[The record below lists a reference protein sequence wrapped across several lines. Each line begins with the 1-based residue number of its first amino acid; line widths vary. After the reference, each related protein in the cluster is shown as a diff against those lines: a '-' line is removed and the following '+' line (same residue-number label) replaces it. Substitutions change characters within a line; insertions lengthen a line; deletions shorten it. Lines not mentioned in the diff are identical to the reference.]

1 MPATSDT
8 SRRGGMV
15 PVVHTFTRDATI
27 STATASRKTSMAGI
41 DATGKGQRLRVSRD
55 GEGGSLRGMFPA
67 LPIFAKHTP
76 MSPELDRAISA
87 QAGSVGSGED
97 EAARAAG
104 ALRDSQKKRLLSTE
118 LQEVNQR
125 VTALIDAYGQ
135 APQLDAGGEPLTEEQ
150 AALYDEEDYCRLA

>member
-1 MPATSDT
+1 M
-8 SRRGGMV
+8 
-15 PVVHTFTRDATI
+15 HTFTRDATI
-27 STATASRKTSMAGI
+27 STAAASRKTSMVGI
-41 DATGKGQRLRVSRD
+41 DTTGKGQHLRVSRD
-55 GEGGSLRGMFPA
+55 GEGGSLRGMLPA
-67 LPIFAKHTP
+67 LPIFAKHEP

-87 QAGSVGSGED
+87 QAGRVGSGED

-118 LQEVNQR
+118 LHEVNQR

-150 AALYDEEDYCRLA
+150 AALYDEEDYCRLLTLTLTLT

>member
-27 STATASRKTSMAGI
+27 STAAASRKTSI
-41 DATGKGQRLRVSRD
+41 DATGKGQRLRVSKEQRAD
-55 GEGGSLRGMFPA
+55 GGSLRGMFPA
-67 LPIFAKHTP
+67 LPIFAKHEP

-87 QAGSVGSGED
+87 QAGSVGSGE

-118 LQEVNQR
+118 LHEVNQR

>member
-27 STATASRKTSMAGI
+27 SPAAASRKTMGI
-41 DATGKGQRLRVSRD
+41 DATGKGQQSLRVSRD
-55 GEGGSLRGMFPA
+55 GQGGSLRGMFPA
-67 LPIFAKHTP
+67 LPIFAKHEP

-97 EAARAAG
+97 EATRAAG

>member
-1 MPATSDT
+1 
-8 SRRGGMV
+8 
-15 PVVHTFTRDATI
+15 
-27 STATASRKTSMAGI
+27 
-41 DATGKGQRLRVSRD
+41 
-55 GEGGSLRGMFPA
+55 
-67 LPIFAKHTP
+67 

-87 QAGSVGSGED
+87 QAGSVGSGE